1 MTETKRIVNLTVA
14 DHDIDARLDKALAA
28 RLQDLSRS
36 EIQTLIKADGVRVD
50 GVIVRKPAYRL
61 TPGEVIQISLAEA
74 EPETIDPEP
83 IPLEV
88 IYADDDLAA
97 INKPAGMVV
106 HPAYGNRAGTLV
118 NALLYHWPE
127 VRGVGPEPRFGIV
140 HRLDMDTSGV
150 LVIARNEAALKTL
163 QQQFKQRVT
172 TKHYLALVEGTPDS
186 DAGLIDA
193 PIGRDPNR
201 RKRMAVVR
209 DGKPAQTRYDV
220 LEHFIETTLI
230 RLELLTGRTHQIRV
244 HLQWLGYPIVGDT
257 VYGFRKQRIKMKR
270 LFLHASELEID
281 QPTTGERL
289 TFRAPLPEHLEDV
302 LTKLRRNKPDVWED
316 A

>member
-1 MTETKRIVNLTVA
+1 MSEVKRTISITVA
-14 DHDIDARLDKALAA
+14 ESDIDARLDKVLVAHLV
-28 RLQDLSRS
+28 DLSRS
-36 EIQTLIKADGVRVD
+36 EVQALIKAGEVQVD
-50 GVIVRKPAYRL
+50 GISVSKPAYRL
-61 TPGEVIQISLAEA
+61 TPGEAIQISIPEE
-74 EPETIDPEP
+74 EPEAIAAEP

-88 IYADDDLAA
+88 LYVDDDLAA

-106 HPAYGNRAGTLV
+106 HPAYGNRTGTLV

-127 VRGVGPEPRFGIV
+127 VHGVGPEPRFGIV

-150 LVIARNEAALKTL
+150 LVIARNATALNAL
-163 QQQFKQRVT
+163 QQQFKQRT
-172 TKHYLALVEGTPDS
+172 AAKRYLALVEGTPES

-193 PIGRDPNR
+193 PIGRDPNQ

-220 LEHFIETTLI
+220 LEHFAETTLL

-270 LFLHASELEID
+270 LFLHASELQLD

-289 TFRAPLPEHLEDV
+289 TFHAPLPEHLEDV
-302 LTKLRRNKPDVWED
+302 LAKLRRNQPDAWED